1 MKILL
6 FILEVILILGIIIP
20 IEVIAADVPD
30 KEESKLKKYLPY
42 LYAPAKLLEWFL
54 NVTRQ

>member
-20 IEVIAADVPD
+20 TEVIAADVPD
-30 KEESKLKKYLPY
+30 KENSILEKYLPY
-42 LYAPAKLLEWFL
+42 LYAPAKFVEWFL
-54 NVTRQ
+54 NVTRH